1 MMVPFSGYCFFNSL
15 TNRIARIPLL
25 HMPEDELE
33 TSELKE
39 QLEQANERAE
49 ARESAEARA
58 RWIVY
63 LSFSTALIAVLAA
76 IASLESGAYSNDA
89 LLLKNEALL
98 AQTKAADQWAYYQAK
113 SVKATIYS
121 TQAAQLL
128 TSNPELAAKAQKE
141 AERYAREE
149 EEISKTANELEK
161 QVNEEAERSSESME
175 HHHRFAYAVT
185 MFQIG
190 IALAAV
196 AALSRQRFVWYIGLF
211 VAGAGL
217 VYFVD
222 GFRLFF

>member
-1 MMVPFSGYCFFNSL
+1 
-15 TNRIARIPLL
+15 
-25 HMPEDELE
+25 MPEEELE

-39 QLEQANERAE
+39 RLEESNERAE
-49 ARESAEARA
+49 AVEARA

-113 SVKATIYS
+113 SVKGTIYS
-121 TQAAQLL
+121 SQVAQLL
-128 TSNPELAAKAQKE
+128 ISNPELAAKAQKE

-161 QVNEEAERSSESME
+161 HVNEDSERASESME
-175 HHHRFAYAVT
+175 HHHRFAYGVT
-185 MFQIG
+185 MFQIS

-196 AALSRQRFVWYIGLF
+196 AALSRQRAVWYAGLF

>member
-1 MMVPFSGYCFFNSL
+1 
-15 TNRIARIPLL
+15 
-25 HMPEDELE
+25 MPEDELE

-39 QLEQANERAE
+39 KLEEATERAE
-49 ARESAEARA
+49 EGAKRE

-76 IASLESGAYSNDA
+76 IAALESGTYSNEA

-98 AQTKAADQWAYYQAK
+98 AQTKASDQWAYYQAK
-113 SVKATIYS
+113 SVKSTIYAS
-121 TQAAQLL
+121 QAAQLL

-161 QVNEEAERSSESME
+161 HVNEDSERSSESME

-185 MFQIG
+185 MFQIS

-196 AALSRQRFVWYIGLF
+196 GALSRQKAVWYAGLLVAVIGLI
-211 VAGAGL
+211 
-217 VYFVD
+217 YFVD

>member
-1 MMVPFSGYCFFNSL
+1 
-15 TNRIARIPLL
+15 
-25 HMPEDELE
+25 MPEDELE

-39 QLEQANERAE
+39 KLEEATERAE
-49 ARESAEARA
+49 AREERA

-76 IASLESGAYSNDA
+76 IAALESGTYSNEA

-98 AQTKAADQWAYYQAK
+98 AQTKASDQWAYYQAK
-113 SVKATIYS
+113 SVKGTIYAA
-121 TQAAQLL
+121 QAAELL
-128 TSNPELAAKAQKE
+128 MSNPELAAKAQKE
-141 AERYAREE
+141 AERYSREE

-161 QVNEEAERSSESME
+161 HVNEESERSSESME

-185 MFQIG
+185 MFQIS

-196 AALSRQRFVWYIGLF
+196 GALSRQRAVWY
-211 VAGAGL
+211 AGL
-217 VYFVD
+217 LVAVMGLIYFVD

>member
-1 MMVPFSGYCFFNSL
+1 
-15 TNRIARIPLL
+15 
-25 HMPEDELE
+25 MPEDELE

-39 QLEQANERAE
+39 RLEESMERAE
-49 ARESAEARA
+49 AVEARA

-76 IASLESGAYSNDA
+76 IAALESGAYSNDA

-98 AQTKAADQWAYYQAK
+98 AQTKASDQWAYYQAK
-113 SVKATIYS
+113 SVKATIYAS
-121 TQAAQLL
+121 QAAQLL

-141 AERYAREE
+141 AERYAGEE
-149 EEISKTANELEK
+149 QEISKTANELEK
-161 QVNEEAERSSESME
+161 HVNEDSERSSENME

-185 MFQIG
+185 MFQIS

-196 AALSRQRFVWYIGLF
+196 AALSRQRAVWFGGLI
-211 VAGAGL
+211 VAAMGL
-217 VYFVD
+217 IYFVD